1 MTEISTNPKQR
12 KIWTILFIFLLLC
25 FSISAT
31 SPIKSIS
38 SVSLLGKKLYT
49 VDTCFAKLGTNSML
63 RQRKTTPVKKAL
75 HARGGGEENDP
86 LLSSSIGLEKEMMG
100 TEQEPPQ
107 SQQRQQQ
114 QEEEVEQSSSQ
125 NPTNSM
131 TLETSNLISS
141 PSERSGDAV
150 KSSSPVSGLRAAIF
164 PIHGSEF
171 KKFMLMGAI
180 KFFVIMALTL
190 TRDTKDTLV
199 VTQCGAEAIAFLKI
213 YGVLP
218 AATGF
223 IALYSKLSST
233 LEKRSLFFT
242 TCIPFFLFFFFFD
255 AFLYPNRE
263 MIQPSLETVSKLL
276 GAKGGAL
283 DILSKIFSNW
293 TSAMYFVVAELY
305 SSVSVGILFWQ
316 FANDVVPIDQAK
328 RFYPLFSQMGGLAPI
343 VAGQYTARFASQ
355 AQDFGASMHRLT
367 YAISF
372 AGVMICL
379 FYHLSSNLAEKEMS
393 DAVKSGTPVPKKKK
407 SKMSMGESI
416 KFLASSQY
424 LRLIGM
430 LVLGYGLS
438 INFTEIMWKSLLKK
452 KYPDPL
458 DYQRFIGNFSSAVG
472 FSTCIVILFG
482 VHVIRVLGW
491 RVGAMATPATM
502 ALLSVPFFLC
512 IVLGIDNSAR
522 LSTAVALGTILS
534 LLSKTAKY
542 ALFDPTTQMAYIPL
556 DEESKVKGK
565 AAIDV
570 LGSRMGKSGGSLI
583 QQGLVLLF
591 GNILNASP
599 AVAVIYYSVLMTW
612 LSAANTLSGLF
623 VAKTEMQKAEQATSS
638 GRG

>member
-1 MTEISTNPKQR
+1 MTDWKVKHSRQ
-12 KIWTILFIFLLLC
+12 KIWTILLILVLVSFSTPVATHRIESCPNQIFRRKIFKSSGGA
-25 FSISAT
+25 FSSDLNI
-31 SPIKSIS
+31 
-38 SVSLLGKKLYT
+38 
-49 VDTCFAKLGTNSML
+49 ML

-75 HARGGGEENDP
+75 GARGGDENVPSAAKYQHEESAEVMQP
-86 LLSSSIGLEKEMMG
+86 
-100 TEQEPPQ
+100 
-107 SQQRQQQ
+107 QQQ
-114 QEEEVEQSSSQ
+114 QQVQSPEQTKHQGQEKEDEDPRNKESEISKLIPLSTSTDQKKNVQ
-125 NPTNSM
+125 NASK
-131 TLETSNLISS
+131 E
-141 PSERSGDAV
+141 
-150 KSSSPVSGLRAAIF
+150 VSGLRAAIF
-164 PIHGSEF
+164 PIHASEM
-171 KKFMLMGAI
+171 KKFLLMGAI

-223 IALYSKLSST
+223 IALYSKMSSA
-233 LEKRSLFFT
+233 LEKRTLFFT
-242 TCIPFFLFFFFFD
+242 TCIPFFAFFFLFD
-255 AFLYPNRE
+255 TLIYPYRDV
-263 MIQPSLETVSKLL
+263 IQPSIETTTRIL
-276 GAKGGAL
+276 GAKGGAME
-283 DILSKIFSNW
+283 ILSKIFSNW
-293 TSAMYFVVAELY
+293 TSALYFVVAELY

-316 FANDVVPIDQAK
+316 FANDIVPIDQAK

-355 AQDFGASMHRLT
+355 AQDFATSMHRLT
-367 YAISF
+367 HAITF
-372 AGVMICL
+372 AGIMICL

-393 DAVKSGTPVPKKKK
+393 DALKAGVSVPKKKK

-502 ALLSVPFFLC
+502 ALLAVPFFLC
-512 IVLGIDNSAR
+512 IVWGIDNPAR
-522 LSTAVALGTILS
+522 LSTAVALGTVLS

-599 AVAVIYYSVLMTW
+599 AVAVIYYSVLMAW
-612 LSAANTLSGLF
+612 LSAANTLSSLF
-623 VAKTEMQKAEQATSS
+623 VAKTEMQKAEQASS
-638 GRG
+638 

>member
-1 MTEISTNPKQR
+1 
-12 KIWTILFIFLLLC
+12 
-25 FSISAT
+25 
-31 SPIKSIS
+31 
-38 SVSLLGKKLYT
+38 
-49 VDTCFAKLGTNSML
+49 
-63 RQRKTTPVKKAL
+63 
-75 HARGGGEENDP
+75 
-86 LLSSSIGLEKEMMG
+86 
-100 TEQEPPQ
+100 
-107 SQQRQQQ
+107 
-114 QEEEVEQSSSQ
+114 
-125 NPTNSM
+125 
-131 TLETSNLISS
+131 
-141 PSERSGDAV
+141 
-150 KSSSPVSGLRAAIF
+150 
-164 PIHGSEF
+164 
-171 KKFMLMGAI
+171 
-180 KFFVIMALTL
+180 
-190 TRDTKDTLV
+190 
-199 VTQCGAEAIAFLKI
+199 
-213 YGVLP
+213 
-218 AATGF
+218 
-223 IALYSKLSST
+223 
-233 LEKRSLFFT
+233 
-242 TCIPFFLFFFFFD
+242 
-255 AFLYPNRE
+255 
-263 MIQPSLETVSKLL
+263 
-276 GAKGGAL
+276 
-283 DILSKIFSNW
+283 
-293 TSAMYFVVAELY
+293 
-305 SSVSVGILFWQ
+305 
-316 FANDVVPIDQAK
+316 
-328 RFYPLFSQMGGLAPI
+328 MGGLAPI

-355 AQDFGASMHRLT
+355 AQDFGTSMHRLT
-367 YAISF
+367 YAITF
-372 AGVMICL
+372 AGVMICI

-393 DAVKSGTPVPKKKK
+393 DAMKAGTPVPKKKK

-502 ALLSVPFFLC
+502 ALLAIPFFLC
-512 IVLGIDNSAR
+512 IVLGIDNPAR
-522 LSTAVALGTILS
+522 LSLAVALGTLLS

-599 AVAVIYYSVLMTW
+599 AVAVIYYSVLLTW